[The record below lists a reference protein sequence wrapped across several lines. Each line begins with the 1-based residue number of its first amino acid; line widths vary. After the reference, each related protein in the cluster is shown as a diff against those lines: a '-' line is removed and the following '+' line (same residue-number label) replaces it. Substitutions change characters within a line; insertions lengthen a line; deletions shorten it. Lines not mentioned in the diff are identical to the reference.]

1 MSFTKNFR
9 RCKNKGDY
17 LFCSKHKYQKIV
29 YPFYILTI
37 LGLTSGIFQ
46 DLIKPV
52 IKFIEIK
59 NGKTLEN
66 EPFAEHLGCYNVL
79 ILPFEPREDCT
90 FKETTLE
97 KTIRDRLLQLGEKE
111 NVDLNVK
118 FATSQNCP
126 ATFNEGKSIGQ
137 SFNADMVIYGVITTR
152 DVILIRLRRVLSMH

>member
-37 LGLTSGIFQ
+37 IGITSGIVQ

-52 IKFIEIK
+52 FKYLDV
-59 NGKTLEN
+59 NNNKTLEN
-66 EPFAEHLGCYNVL
+66 EPFDEQKGGYNVL

-90 FKETTLE
+90 YKETSLE

-111 NVDLNVK
+111 DINLNVK
-118 FATSQNCP
+118 FATKQNCP

-137 SFNADMVIYGVITTR
+137 TFKCKYKN
-152 DVILIRLRRVLSMH
+152 ILKPDYLMS